1 MIEIIKNILPEE
13 INKKIIHFL
22 LNTKNWKIAFD
33 LKNLNLIDDLLGPPG
48 KDYGFSLQTF
58 DVSENINLDSPLN
71 LYGEI
76 IYSIIKKNTKY
87 NFLRPNRFY
96 WNYYNNS
103 SHTLLH
109 TDKDSDYF
117 VSFLYNLHT
126 NDGGTEINGNFYK
139 SNCGEAII
147 FPSNFLH
154 KAITS
159 TNTKSRFSFNCIVE
173 LERINK

>member
-22 LNTKNWKIAFD
+22 LSTKNWKIAHD
-33 LKNLNLIDDLLGPPG
+33 SNNLNLINDLLGDPG

-58 DVSENINLDSPLN
+58 NEPENINLDSPLN

-87 NFLRPNRFY
+87 NFLKPNRFY

-109 TDKDSDYF
+109 TDKESNNF

-126 NDGGTEINGNFYK
+126 SNGGTEINGTFYK

-147 FPSNFLH
+147 FPSNLLH

-159 TNTKSRFSFNCIVE
+159 TDTKSRFSFNCIVE